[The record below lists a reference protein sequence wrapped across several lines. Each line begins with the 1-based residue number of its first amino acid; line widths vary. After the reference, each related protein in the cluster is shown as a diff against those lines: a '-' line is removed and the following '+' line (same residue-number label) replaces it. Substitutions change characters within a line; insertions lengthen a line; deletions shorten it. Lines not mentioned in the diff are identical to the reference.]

1 METLKTDF
9 TRALVLAQSEVRSQ
23 TKNWWC
29 SKILWMT
36 DLVRIS
42 KLQALLELEVSHR
55 QRKETDL
62 SSSSSVLCLSKLE
75 IVRSKPQ
82 VSQVYIR
89 KKPLGQLETRLMQAR
104 LSTIQGLKQL
114 KPSHQSKTKSWPSPL
129 RVHSLVKSRL
139 KWWLLE
145 MISWLNTSQDFQTH
159 STRFKRTSSS
169 QTWETE
175 WKSLFLIMCGT
186 CQTQN
191 PTDRRQTLVRTP
203 CSDDC
208 RIDWARWLIAG
219 DVSLNTCTKR
229 RIAWNSSK
237 SSTQR
242 PSGAKTRLST
252 VFRASSLK
260 NF

>member
-1 METLKTDF
+1 
-9 TRALVLAQSEVRSQ
+9 VPAQSEIQSQ

-29 SKILWMT
+29 SKIQWTT
-36 DLVRIS
+36 DLAKTS
-42 KLQALLELEVSHR
+42 KQQALFELEVSRR

-62 SSSSSVLCLSKLE
+62 SNSSSVLCLSKIE
-75 IVRSKPQ
+75 IVRSKLQ

-89 KKPLGQLETRLMQAR
+89 KKPPGQLETRLMRAR
-104 LSTIQGLKQL
+104 LSTTQGLKLL
-114 KPSHQSKTKSWPSPL
+114 KPSHQSKTKPWPSPL

-139 KWWLLE
+139 KWWLLATT
-145 MISWLNTSQDFQTH
+145 SWLNTSPDFQTH
-159 STRFKRTSSS
+159 STQFRRTSSS

-175 WKSLFLIMCGT
+175 WKSLSLIMCGT

-191 PTDRRQTLVRTP
+191 PTDRRLTLVRMP
-203 CSDDC
+203 CKNDC

-219 DVSLNTCTKR
+219 DVSLNTCTRR
-229 RIAWNSSK
+229 RIVWTSSK

-252 VFRASSLK
+252 ASRASSLK